1 MRNFIGISVIT
12 AAICTTPEVGAAQI
26 EVATPSQ
33 EYPDPQ
39 CIKPNVK
46 LIKPDYS
53 HAGNIADSGA
63 VGSYNSKVK
72 AYNREAGAYN
82 SCMQSYIG
90 NANGQLKRVQS
101 DAYDKIRRIT
111 DSANAQLR
119 HIEGKIANAV
129 KDANEVAD
137 EEAVAHK

>member
-12 AAICTTPEVGAAQI
+12 VAICTTPEVGVAQI

-39 CIKPNVK
+39 CTRPNIK
-46 LIKPDYS
+46 LIKPEYN
-53 HAGNIADSGA
+53 HAGNMADSGA

-82 SCMQSYIG
+82 SCMHSYID
-90 NANGQLKRVQS
+90 NANGELKRVQS
-101 DAYDKIRRIT
+101 DANDKIKQIT
-111 DSANAQLR
+111 DSANARLR